1 MTGFVII
8 LLEQKTPETYNK
20 KNIDCLLGTSW
31 VPLNVKYLLK
41 MTSQTQRCHL
51 IQYIQKD
58 TASKKGLLSD
68 QQLLIG
74 MF

>member
-1 MTGFVII
+1 M
-8 LLEQKTPETYNK
+8 
-20 KNIDCLLGTSW
+20 SW

-51 IQYIQKD
+51 IHYIQKD